1 MRTTKGH
8 MHTAYADCISPIM
21 NMDSNELFLCI
32 WVHAA
37 EKGLSLMA
45 AVALSPNEDMQFI

>member
-1 MRTTKGH
+1 MCTHARG
-8 MHTAYADCISPIM
+8 ISPIM
-21 NMDSNELFLCI
+21 NMDSNELFVCS